1 MALYVKLNILEVN
14 IIKKENL
21 ITIKPRAHGLKH

>member
-14 IIKKENL
+14 IIRKENL
-21 ITIKPRAHGLKH
+21 LTIKPWAHGYKN